1 MYREKNK
8 DEPMLKIN
16 KECVILSYR
25 NKHEIIML
33 EPDIHLT
40 DSVEDTITNRFGLSE
55 KLGRI
60 IGNKTIALYLGKKYP
75 AVKTKTEILTE

>member
-1 MYREKNK
+1 MYNDKN
-8 DEPMLKIN
+8 ELTLKMN

-25 NKHEIIML
+25 NKHEIIMV

-60 IGNKTIALYLGKKYP
+60 IGNETVALYLGEKYP
-75 AVKTKTEILTE
+75 VVKTKTEILTE